1 MNTRSKII
9 TAGIGTLVVLAGGT
23 TSALAAAPQTAL
35 TDATAINCTTAVK
48 IAKKKAPGAHV
59 TDTEREWEHGHRVC
73 KVELRKG
80 NWEYDVYVSLKNG
93 KIVKFKR
100 DYDD

>member
-1 MNTRSKII
+1 M
-9 TAGIGTLVVLAGGT
+9 LAGAT
-23 TSALAAAPQTAL
+23 TSAVAAAPQAAPSS
-35 TDATAINCTTAVK
+35 ATAGTCTTAIK
-48 IAKKKAPGAHV
+48 IAKRKVPGAHV
-59 TDTEREWEHGHRVC
+59 TKTEREREHGHRVC

-80 NWEYDVYVSLKNG
+80 NWEYDVYVSLTNG

>member
-1 MNTRSKII
+1 MNTRSKLI
-9 TAGIGTLVVLAGGT
+9 TAGIGALIVLAGGT
-23 TSALAAAPQTAL
+23 TSALAAAPQTAI
-35 TDATAINCTTAVK
+35 TCTTAIK
-48 IAKKKAPGAHV
+48 IAKKKVPGAHV